1 MGSNTDRIMKIYG
14 FVTLVLVLVNMTS
27 AAIFSPGTQVTGWY
41 DAPAGFG
48 RTEFQATI
56 DSFQASTGDF
66 TATGTD
72 KQGDF
77 TLKGKVEGNEVNFVK
92 DFTDAGGYKDI
103 KYQGTVDGDEVNG
116 TYKFFYKALFI
127 SLPIHENFY
136 MKVSA

>member
-1 MGSNTDRIMKIYG
+1 MSISYSI
-14 FVTLVLVLVNMTS
+14 
-27 AAIFSPGTQVTGWY
+27 SPC
-41 DAPAGFG
+41 
-48 RTEFQATI
+48 
-56 DSFQASTGDF
+56 QASTGEF

-77 TLKGKVEGNEVNFVK
+77 TLRGKVEGEQVSFVK
-92 DFTDAGGYKDI
+92 DFTAAGGYKDI